1 MSEKL
6 TKLYCWSKGFQKFAC
21 YPLSARFLQ
30 NRTSKEIVRFVSRVN
45 SEILAKVFV
54 LYPHIAREEILWC
67 LNDDVQMS
75 ILENMYQYVRSNEF
89 SLTECVDTESIMQD
103 MLKDFCPDKFL
114 EYKEMENMEELIA
127 GRLGKKEYR
136 FSKDVSIRKVKQD
149 IYLTMDVNLEEY
161 HIHYDEPIW
170 HSACYGRSLEA
181 YLCFLYECIQKQ
193 KGVVYIDVNYAHT
206 VPDMTE
212 LFIEKYKNRLTA
224 QEGIDETE
232 YFLLI
237 YRIRNLVRLFSWIK
251 ISKKLECQIQQLED
265 LLKVKSFY
273 SKITENNLI
282 SENSFSERIKEVF
295 SDNITKKNFSFWLFR
310 EDGRCRKTCIH
321 LNDVADL
328 WWIKKDNLTLLFFG
342 MQSFEKCMEKMFLFM
357 GLRIDLFLENKFKI
371 IEADRL
377 KLGFEA
383 NECDDGRKVC
393 NIQCILYDIAGIDA
407 KHKEL
412 FSVLNNNSY
421 KGRICFRY
429 LDSVVL
435 NNERLLELQEFD
447 LEEEGN
453 V

>member
-6 TKLYCWSKGFQKFAC
+6 KKLYCWSKGFQKFAC

-161 HIHYDEPIW
+161 HIHYDEPSW

-181 YLCFLYECIQKQ
+181 YLCFLYEYIQKQ
-193 KGVVYIDVNYAHT
+193 KGVVYLDVNYAHKI
-206 VPDMTE
+206 PDMTE

-251 ISKKLECQIQQLED
+251 MSKKLECQIQQLEG

-282 SENSFSERIKEVF
+282 SKNSFSERIKEVF
-295 SDNITKKNFSFWLFR
+295 SDNIAKRIFR
-310 EDGRCRKTCIH
+310 FGYFVRMED
-321 LNDVADL
+321 V
-328 WWIKKDNLTLLFFG
+328 
-342 MQSFEKCMEKMFLFM
+342 EKHVF
-357 GLRIDLFLENKFKI
+357 I
-371 IEADRL
+371 
-377 KLGFEA
+377 
-383 NECDDGRKVC
+383 
-393 NIQCILYDIAGIDA
+393 
-407 KHKEL
+407 
-412 FSVLNNNSY
+412 
-421 KGRICFRY
+421 
-429 LDSVVL
+429 
-435 NNERLLELQEFD
+435 
-447 LEEEGN
+447 
-453 V
+453 